1 MINRVSTASQYQ
13 NLTSN
18 LMRKQGELNQT
29 NGQLSSG
36 KRVET
41 AGDDPVSSVTIQN
54 YRQQLTQI
62 DQYNSAITLANNRL
76 QTMETAIAGV
86 EDNLGA
92 TKQKVL
98 GMINGA
104 MASNDRTAF
113 KDELISLRDGL
124 LELANSR
131 DEAGNYVFAG
141 NQSDTK
147 PFMEATGGMGY
158 HGDSQSRYAQID
170 KSVNVK
176 TSLPGDQLFTDVPNS
191 YGDYRPV
198 FSDKSGEGA
207 VPQVEGLTSG
217 SKLHLL
223 SATTSDFTTAETIQ
237 VSFNEVDVVADGK
250 TTKEMQYSLKIG
262 ENVVAENQLY
272 NEQTG
277 IVYPSRSKPLE
288 PADPA
293 TAVADKG
300 AEIRLKFDGIS
311 SGDSITLKPA
321 QTINIFDSIQSAID
335 NAERPTSSPAA
346 EANLQ
351 RVIDDLDSGFVHMNQ
366 QRSEVG
372 TIMQQV
378 DRQLEQHLDF
388 ELTLNQA
395 QSGLEDLDYSKAIMD
410 MNQQMMAL
418 QASQQAFGQT
428 KQLSLFNYI

>member
-147 PFMEATGGMGY
+147 PFMEATDGSMDY

-191 YGDYRPV
+191 YGDFRPV
-198 FSDKSGEGA
+198 FSDKSSDGA
-207 VPQVEGLTSG
+207 GGLTDG

-223 SATTSDFTTAETIQ
+223 SATTSDFSSAEAIE
-237 VSFNEVDVVADGK
+237 VSFNEVDIAAADGT
-250 TTKEMQYSLKIG
+250 TTKEMQYNLTVGGK
-262 ENVVAENQLY
+262 VVAENQAY
-272 NEQTG
+272 DSEQG
-277 IVYPSRSKPLE
+277 IVYK
-288 PADPA
+288 DP
-293 TAVADKG
+293 AVADS
-300 AEIRLKFDGIS
+300 ATLNLKFDGIS
-311 SGDSITLKPA
+311 SGDSIALKPA

-335 NAERPTSSPAA
+335 NAERSTSSPAV

-372 TIMQQV
+372 TIMQRV

>member
-147 PFMEATGGMGY
+147 PFMEATDGSMNY
-158 HGDSQSRYAQID
+158 HGDSQLRYAQID

-176 TSLPGDQLFTDVPNS
+176 TSLPGDQLFTDIPNS
-191 YGDYRPV
+191 YGDFRPV
-198 FSDKSGEGA
+198 FSDKTA
-207 VPQVEGLTSG
+207 TMDGLTDG

-223 SATTSDFTTAETIQ
+223 SATTSDFASAETIQ
-237 VSFNEVDVVADGK
+237 VSFNEVDVVDSDGN
-250 TTKEMQYSLKIG
+250 TTKEMQYSLNIG
-262 ENVVAENQLY
+262 GKAVVTDASYDPQ
-272 NEQTG
+272 QG
-277 IVYPSRSKPLE
+277 ISYK
-288 PADPA
+288 DPA
-293 TAVADKG
+293 VANS
-300 AEIRLKFDGIS
+300 ATLNLQFDGIS
-311 SGDSITLKPA
+311 SGDSITLEPA

>member
-147 PFMEATGGMGY
+147 PFMETTNGNMNY
-158 HGDSQSRYAQID
+158 YGDSQSRYAQID

-191 YGDYRPV
+191 YGDFRPV
-198 FSDKSGEGA
+198 FNDGAGGLSD
-207 VPQVEGLTSG
+207 G

-223 SATTSDFTTAETIQ
+223 SATTTDFDSAETIK
-237 VSFNEVDVVADGK
+237 VSFKESDTVDKDGNK
-250 TTKEMQYSLKIG
+250 VMQYSLNIDGK
-262 ENVVAENQLY
+262 NVVTDETYDPKQ
-272 NEQTG
+272 G
-277 IVYPSRSKPLE
+277 IVYK
-288 PADPA
+288 DP
-293 TAVADKG
+293 AVADS
-300 AEIRLKFDGIS
+300 ATLNLKFDGIS

-378 DRQLEQHLDF
+378 DRQQEQHLDF

>member
-41 AGDDPVSSVTIQN
+41 EGDDPVSSVTIQN

-147 PFMEATGGMGY
+147 PFMEATGGSMNY

-198 FSDKSGEGA
+198 FNDGA
-207 VPQVEGLTSG
+207 GGLTDG

-223 SATTSDFTTAETIQ
+223 SATTTDFSKDEDIE
-237 VSFNEVDVVADGK
+237 VSFKESDTVDKDGNK
-250 TTKEMQYSLKIG
+250 VMQYSLNIDGK
-262 ENVVAENQLY
+262 NVVTDETYDPKQ
-272 NEQTG
+272 G
-277 IVYPSRSKPLE
+277 ISYK
-288 PADPA
+288 DP
-293 TAVADKG
+293 AVADS
-300 AEIRLKFDGIS
+300 ATLNLKFDDIS
-311 SGDSITLKPA
+311 SGDSITLEPA

>member
-131 DEAGNYVFAG
+131 DEAGNYVFSG

-147 PFMEATGGMGY
+147 PFMEATDGSMGY

-198 FSDKSGEGA
+198 FSDGA
-207 VPQVEGLTSG
+207 GGLTDG

-223 SATTSDFTTAETIQ
+223 SATTTDFSTAEDIQ
-237 VSFNEVDVVADGK
+237 VSFKEVDVIADGK

-262 ENVVAENQLY
+262 GKDVVPGATYDPKQ
-272 NEQTG
+272 G
-277 IVYPSRSKPLE
+277 IVYK
-288 PADPA
+288 DP
-293 TAVADKG
+293 AVADS
-300 AEIRLKFDGIS
+300 ATLNLKFDGIS

-321 QTINIFDSIQSAID
+321 QTINIFDSIQDAID

-351 RVIDDLDSGFVHMNQ
+351 RVIDDLDSSFVHMNQ

>member
-1 MINRVSTASQYQ
+1 MINRVSTASKYQ

-62 DQYNSAITLANNRL
+62 DQYNGAITLANNRL

-104 MASNDRTAF
+104 MASSDRTAF

-147 PFMEATGGMGY
+147 PFMEATDGSMDY

-191 YGDYRPV
+191 YGDFRPV
-198 FSDKSGEGA
+198 FSDKTATAG
-207 VPQVEGLTSG
+207 GLTDG

-223 SATTSDFTTAETIQ
+223 SATISDFSSAEAIE
-237 VSFNEVDVVADGK
+237 VSFNEVDVAAADGT
-250 TTKEMQYSLKIG
+250 TTKEMQYNLTVGGK
-262 ENVVAENQLY
+262 VVAANQAY
-272 NEQTG
+272 DSEQG
-277 IVYPSRSKPLE
+277 IVYKDPVA
-288 PADPA
+288 ADSA
-293 TAVADKG
+293 TLN
-300 AEIRLKFDGIS
+300 LKFGDIS
-311 SGDSITLKPA
+311 SGDNISLKPA

-378 DRQLEQHLDF
+378 DRQQEQHLDF
-388 ELTLNQA
+388 ELTLKQA

>member
-147 PFMEATGGMGY
+147 PFMEASDGSMNY
-158 HGDSQSRYAQID
+158 HGDNQSRYAQID

-191 YGDYRPV
+191 YGDFRPV
-198 FSDKSGEGA
+198 FSDGA
-207 VPQVEGLTSG
+207 GGLTDG

-223 SATTSDFTTAETIQ
+223 SATTSDFSSAEAIE
-237 VSFNEVDVVADGK
+237 VSFNEVDVAAADGT
-250 TTKEMQYSLKIG
+250 TTKEMQYNLTVGGK
-262 ENVVAENQLY
+262 VVAANQAY
-272 NEQTG
+272 DSEQG
-277 IVYPSRSKPLE
+277 IVYK
-288 PADPA
+288 DP
-293 TAVADKG
+293 AVADS
-300 AEIRLKFDGIS
+300 ATLNLKFDGIS
-311 SGDSITLKPA
+311 SGDSIALKPA

-335 NAERPTSSPAA
+335 NAERSTSSPAA

-372 TIMQQV
+372 IIMQRV

>member
-147 PFMEATGGMGY
+147 PFMEATNGSMNY

-176 TSLPGDQLFTDVPNS
+176 TSLPGDQLFIDVPNS

-198 FSDKSGEGA
+198 FSDGA
-207 VPQVEGLTSG
+207 GGLTDG

-223 SATTSDFTTAETIQ
+223 SATTTDFSTAEDIQ
-237 VSFNEVDVVADGK
+237 VRFKEVDVIADGK

-262 ENVVAENQLY
+262 GKEVVTGETYYPKQ
-272 NEQTG
+272 G
-277 IVYPSRSKPLE
+277 IVYK
-288 PADPA
+288 DP
-293 TAVADKG
+293 AVADS
-300 AEIRLKFDGIS
+300 ATLNLKFDGIS

>member
-147 PFMEATGGMGY
+147 PFMEATDGSMDY

-191 YGDYRPV
+191 YGDFRPV
-198 FSDKSGEGA
+198 FSDGA
-207 VPQVEGLTSG
+207 GGLTDG

-223 SATTSDFTTAETIQ
+223 SATTSDFSSAEAIE
-237 VSFNEVDVVADGK
+237 VSFNEVDVAAADGT
-250 TTKEMQYSLKIG
+250 TTKEMQYNLTVGGKV
-262 ENVVAENQLY
+262 VVANQAY
-272 NEQTG
+272 DSEQG
-277 IVYPSRSKPLE
+277 IVYKDPVA
-288 PADPA
+288 ADSA
-293 TAVADKG
+293 TLN
-300 AEIRLKFDGIS
+300 LKFGDIS
-311 SGDSITLKPA
+311 SGDNISLKPA

>member
-62 DQYNSAITLANNRL
+62 DQYNGAITLANNRL

-104 MASNDRTAF
+104 MASSDRTAF

-147 PFMEATGGMGY
+147 PFMESTDGSMDY

-198 FSDKSGEGA
+198 FKDKSGEDV

-223 SATTSDFTTAETIQ
+223 SATTTDFSTAEDIQ
-237 VSFNEVDVVADGK
+237 VSFKESDKVDKDGNK
-250 TTKEMQYSLKIG
+250 VMQYSLNIG
-262 ENVVAENQLY
+262 GKDVVTGERYDPKQ
-272 NEQTG
+272 G
-277 IVYPSRSKPLE
+277 IVYK
-288 PADPA
+288 DP
-293 TAVADKG
+293 AVADS
-300 AEIRLKFDGIS
+300 ATLNLKFGDIS
-311 SGDSITLKPA
+311 SGDSINLKPA

-378 DRQLEQHLDF
+378 DRQQEQHLDF

-410 MNQQMMAL
+410 INQQMMAL

>member
-131 DEAGNYVFAG
+131 DEAGNYVFSG

-147 PFMEATGGMGY
+147 PFMEATDGSMNY

-198 FSDKSGEGA
+198 FNDKSGEA
-207 VPQVEGLTSG
+207 VVPQVEGLTSG

-237 VSFNEVDVVADGK
+237 VSFKESDKVDKDGNK
-250 TTKEMQYSLKIG
+250 VMQYSLKIG
-262 ENVVAENQLY
+262 ENVVAENEQY

-277 IVYPSRSKPLE
+277 IVYPPRSKPLE
-288 PADPA
+288 PVDPV
-293 TAVADKG
+293 TAVVEKE

-311 SGDSITLKPA
+311 SGDSITLEPA

>member
-147 PFMEATGGMGY
+147 PFMEATDGSMDY

-198 FSDKSGEGA
+198 FSDGA
-207 VPQVEGLTSG
+207 GGLTDG

-223 SATTSDFTTAETIQ
+223 SATTTDFSTAEDIQ
-237 VSFNEVDVVADGK
+237 VSFKESDKVDKDGNK
-250 TTKEMQYSLKIG
+250 VMQYSLNIG
-262 ENVVAENQLY
+262 GKDVVTGERYDPKQ
-272 NEQTG
+272 G
-277 IVYPSRSKPLE
+277 IVYK
-288 PADPA
+288 DP
-293 TAVADKG
+293 AVADS
-300 AEIRLKFDGIS
+300 ATLNLKFGDIS
-311 SGDSITLKPA
+311 SGDNISLKPA

-378 DRQLEQHLDF
+378 DRQQEQHLDF

>member
-62 DQYNSAITLANNRL
+62 DQYNGAITLANNRL

-104 MASNDRTAF
+104 MASDDRTAF

-147 PFMEATGGMGY
+147 PFMEATDGSMDY

-191 YGDYRPV
+191 YGDFRPV
-198 FSDKSGEGA
+198 FNDKTATAGGLSD
-207 VPQVEGLTSG
+207 G

-223 SATTSDFTTAETIQ
+223 SATTSDFSTAEDIQ

-262 ENVVAENQLY
+262 KNVVAENQPY

-277 IVYPSRSKPLE
+277 IIYPPRSKPLE
-288 PADPA
+288 PVDPIVP
-293 TAVADKG
+293 VADKE

-311 SGDSITLKPA
+311 SGDSITLEAA

-378 DRQLEQHLDF
+378 DRQQEQHLDF

>member
-62 DQYNSAITLANNRL
+62 DQYNGAITLANNRL

-104 MASNDRTAF
+104 MASSDRTAF

-147 PFMEATGGMGY
+147 PFMESTDGSMDY

-191 YGDYRPV
+191 YGDFRPV
-198 FSDKSGEGA
+198 FSDKTATAG
-207 VPQVEGLTSG
+207 GLTDG

-223 SATTSDFTTAETIQ
+223 SATTSDFSSAEAIE
-237 VSFNEVDVVADGK
+237 VSFNEVDDVAADGT
-250 TTKEMQYSLKIG
+250 TTKEMQYNLTVGGK
-262 ENVVAENQLY
+262 VVAINQAY
-272 NEQTG
+272 DSEQG
-277 IVYPSRSKPLE
+277 IVYKDSV
-288 PADPA
+288 
-293 TAVADKG
+293 VADS
-300 AEIRLKFDGIS
+300 ATLNLKFGDIS
-311 SGDSITLKPA
+311 SGDNISLKPA

-378 DRQLEQHLDF
+378 DRQQEQHLDF
-388 ELTLNQA
+388 ELTLKQA

>member
-62 DQYNSAITLANNRL
+62 DQYNGAITLANNRL

-104 MASNDRTAF
+104 MASSDRTAF

-147 PFMEATGGMGY
+147 PFMESTDGSMDY

-191 YGDYRPV
+191 YGDFRPV
-198 FSDKSGEGA
+198 FSDKTTTAG
-207 VPQVEGLTSG
+207 GLTDG

-223 SATTSDFTTAETIQ
+223 SATTSDFSSAEAIE
-237 VSFNEVDVVADGK
+237 VSFNEVDDVAADGT
-250 TTKEMQYSLKIG
+250 TTKEMKYNLTVGGK
-262 ENVVAENQLY
+262 VVAENQVY
-272 NEQTG
+272 DSEQG
-277 IVYPSRSKPLE
+277 IVYKDPVA
-288 PADPA
+288 ADSA
-293 TAVADKG
+293 TLN
-300 AEIRLKFDGIS
+300 LKFGDIS
-311 SGDSITLKPA
+311 SGDNISLKPA

-378 DRQLEQHLDF
+378 DRQQEQHLDF
-388 ELTLNQA
+388 ELTLKQA

-418 QASQQAFGQT
+418 QASQQAFGKT

>member
-76 QTMETAIAGV
+76 QAMETAIAGV

-147 PFMEATGGMGY
+147 PFMEATDGSMEY

-198 FSDKSGEGA
+198 FSDGA
-207 VPQVEGLTSG
+207 GGLTDG

-223 SATTSDFTTAETIQ
+223 SATTTDFSTAEDIQ
-237 VSFNEVDVVADGK
+237 VSFKESDKVDKDGNK
-250 TTKEMQYSLKIG
+250 VMQYSLNIG
-262 ENVVAENQLY
+262 GKDVVTGERYDPKQ
-272 NEQTG
+272 G
-277 IVYPSRSKPLE
+277 IVYK
-288 PADPA
+288 DP
-293 TAVADKG
+293 AVADS
-300 AEIRLKFDGIS
+300 ATLNLKFGDIS
-311 SGDSITLKPA
+311 SGDNISLKPA

-378 DRQLEQHLDF
+378 DRQQEQHLDF